1 MTTDNKIDFETKYY
15 IIMLVGAETKYYII
29 MLVGAITLITL
40 CLSVLIGFPISQ
52 LWVFRGMTVEDRESF
67 FNKLDATCNDICVN
81 KFNASSGTLWM
92 EGLDFLAHKEECYL
106 GCQCD
111 LQTNVYFT
119 TSIYV
124 NYIIDNSSNCKLN
137 LEGVNEGVQ

>member
-67 FNKLDATCNDICVN
+67 FNKLDATCLMHHLVHCGWKVLIFLHIRKNVILVVSATCRQMYILQLQYTLITLLIILRI
-81 KFNASSGTLWM
+81 AS
-92 EGLDFLAHKEECYL
+92 
-106 GCQCD
+106 
-111 LQTNVYFT
+111 
-119 TSIYV
+119 
-124 NYIIDNSSNCKLN
+124 
-137 LEGVNEGVQ
+137 